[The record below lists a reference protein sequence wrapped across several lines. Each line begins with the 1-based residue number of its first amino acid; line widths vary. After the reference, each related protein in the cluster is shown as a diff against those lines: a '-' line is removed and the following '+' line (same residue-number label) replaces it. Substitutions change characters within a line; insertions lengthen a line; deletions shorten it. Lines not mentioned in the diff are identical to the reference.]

1 MAPLLDASAQAYP
14 NQVVR
19 IVVPFSAGSI
29 TDGLA
34 RILADKLGELWKQQ
48 VIVENRPGLPGTTA
62 VAKSAPDGYT
72 LMLTSNGHTIA
83 SAINKNIQFDP
94 VKDFAGVSRVASV
107 PLVAIVPPDFP
118 GKTLKDFIALAKEK
132 PGQLNFS
139 SAGVASTSYLSAEIL
154 KQDAKINIQHV
165 PYKGA
170 PEATTAVIRNDV
182 QMYMAPI
189 PATQEL
195 SATGKV
201 KAIAINSAKR
211 VPQLPDVPT
220 VAETLP
226 NYKYESWFGVLAPAG
241 TPQPILAKVS
251 EDIAKVLE
259 MPDVREKL
267 LAQGSI
273 PGAHH
278 AGRVRRHQ
286 QGRHRALRQDPQG
299 RRHFAAVTQVRCSPP
314 KPARRGAASERH
326 PPPVIGRRET
336 QVMRRCARRARS
348 PGPSPRCTV
357 HGSAHPSAQLSPAHR
372 TFFDSGRMVGS
383 DPRELA
389 A

>member
-1 MAPLLDASAQAYP
+1 MTTTLRATLLALSTVAASAFGTSFDASAQAYP

-72 LMLTSNGHTIA
+72 LMLTSNGHAIA

-94 VKDFAGVSRVASV
+94 VKDFAGVSRVAAV

-118 GKTLKDFIALAKEK
+118 GKTLKDFIALANEK

-241 TPQPILAKVS
+241 TPQPILTKVS
-251 EDIAKVLE
+251 EDIARVLE

-273 PGAHH
+273 PAPTTPAEFDAINKSDTERYGKILKD
-278 AGRVRRHQ
+278 AGIT
-286 QGRHRALRQDPQG
+286 PQ
-299 RRHFAAVTQVRCSPP
+299 
-314 KPARRGAASERH
+314 
-326 PPPVIGRRET
+326 
-336 QVMRRCARRARS
+336 
-348 PGPSPRCTV
+348 
-357 HGSAHPSAQLSPAHR
+357 
-372 TFFDSGRMVGS
+372 
-383 DPRELA
+383 
-389 A
+389 

>member
-1 MAPLLDASAQAYP
+1 MMTALRTTLLALSTMAAAAFGGTLDASAQAYP

-19 IVVPFSAGSI
+19 IIVPFSAGSI

-34 RILADKLGELWKQQ
+34 RILADKLGDLWKQQ

-83 SAINKNIQFDP
+83 SAINKSIQYDP
-94 VKDFAGVSRVASV
+94 VKDFAGVSRVAAV

-118 GKTLKDFIALAKEK
+118 GKTLKDFIAAANEK

-139 SAGVASTSYLSAEIL
+139 SAGIASTSYLSAEIL

-189 PATQEL
+189 PSTQEL
-195 SATGKV
+195 TATGKV
-201 KAIAINSAKR
+201 KALAINSAKR

-241 TPQPILAKVS
+241 TPQAILTKVS

-273 PGAHH
+273 PSPTTPAEFDAINKSDTERYGKILKD
-278 AGRVRRHQ
+278 AGIT
-286 QGRHRALRQDPQG
+286 PQ
-299 RRHFAAVTQVRCSPP
+299 
-314 KPARRGAASERH
+314 
-326 PPPVIGRRET
+326 
-336 QVMRRCARRARS
+336 
-348 PGPSPRCTV
+348 
-357 HGSAHPSAQLSPAHR
+357 
-372 TFFDSGRMVGS
+372 
-383 DPRELA
+383 
-389 A
+389 

>member
-1 MAPLLDASAQAYP
+1 MTALRATLLALSTGAALAFGTSFDASAQAYP

-83 SAINKNIQFDP
+83 NAINKSIQFDP
-94 VKDFAGVSRVASV
+94 VKDFAGVSRVAAV

-118 GKTLKDFIALAKEK
+118 GKTLKDFIALANEK

-154 KQDAKINIQHV
+154 RQDAKIKIQHV

-195 SATGKV
+195 TATGKV

-226 NYKYESWFGVLAPAG
+226 SYKYESWFGVLAPAG
-241 TPQPILAKVS
+241 TPQPILTKVS

-273 PGAHH
+273 PAPTTPAEFDPINKADTERYGKILKD
-278 AGRVRRHQ
+278 AGIT
-286 QGRHRALRQDPQG
+286 PQ
-299 RRHFAAVTQVRCSPP
+299 
-314 KPARRGAASERH
+314 
-326 PPPVIGRRET
+326 
-336 QVMRRCARRARS
+336 
-348 PGPSPRCTV
+348 
-357 HGSAHPSAQLSPAHR
+357 
-372 TFFDSGRMVGS
+372 
-383 DPRELA
+383 
-389 A
+389 

>member
-1 MAPLLDASAQAYP
+1 MMTALRATLLALSTVAALAFGTSFDASAQAYP

-83 SAINKNIQFDP
+83 NAINKSIQFDP
-94 VKDFAGVSRVASV
+94 VKDFAGVSRVAAV

-118 GKTLKDFIALAKEK
+118 GKTLKDFIALANEK

-154 KQDAKINIQHV
+154 RQDAKIKIQHV

-195 SATGKV
+195 TATGKV

-226 NYKYESWFGVLAPAG
+226 SYKYESWFGVLAPAG
-241 TPQPILAKVS
+241 TPQPILTKVS

-273 PGAHH
+273 PAPTTPAEFDAINKADTERYGKILKD
-278 AGRVRRHQ
+278 AGIT
-286 QGRHRALRQDPQG
+286 PQ
-299 RRHFAAVTQVRCSPP
+299 
-314 KPARRGAASERH
+314 
-326 PPPVIGRRET
+326 
-336 QVMRRCARRARS
+336 
-348 PGPSPRCTV
+348 
-357 HGSAHPSAQLSPAHR
+357 
-372 TFFDSGRMVGS
+372 
-383 DPRELA
+383 
-389 A
+389 

>member
-1 MAPLLDASAQAYP
+1 MTALRATLLALTTVAASAFGTSIDASAQAYP

-72 LMLTSNGHTIA
+72 LMLTSNGHAIA

-94 VKDFAGVSRVASV
+94 VKDFAGVSRVAAV

-118 GKTLKDFIALAKEK
+118 GKTLKDFIALANEK

-267 LAQGSI
+267 RAQGSI
-273 PGAHH
+273 PAPTTPAEFDAINKADTERYGKILKD
-278 AGRVRRHQ
+278 AGIS
-286 QGRHRALRQDPQG
+286 PQ
-299 RRHFAAVTQVRCSPP
+299 
-314 KPARRGAASERH
+314 
-326 PPPVIGRRET
+326 
-336 QVMRRCARRARS
+336 
-348 PGPSPRCTV
+348 
-357 HGSAHPSAQLSPAHR
+357 
-372 TFFDSGRMVGS
+372 
-383 DPRELA
+383 
-389 A
+389 

>member
-1 MAPLLDASAQAYP
+1 MKT
-14 NQVVR
+14 
-19 IVVPFSAGSI
+19 G
-29 TDGLA
+29 
-34 RILADKLGELWKQQ
+34 
-48 VIVENRPGLPGTTA
+48 PGLPGTTA

-83 SAINKNIQFDP
+83 SAINKSIQFDP
-94 VKDFAGVSRVASV
+94 VKDFAGVSRVAAV

-118 GKTLKDFIALAKEK
+118 GKTLKDFIAAANEK

-139 SAGVASTSYLSAEIL
+139 SAGIASTSYLSAEIL

-189 PATQEL
+189 PSTQEL
-195 SATGKV
+195 TATGKV

-226 NYKYESWFGVLAPAG
+226 NYKYKSWFGVLAPAG
-241 TPQPILAKVS
+241 TPQAILTKVS

-273 PGAHH
+273 PAPTTPAEFDAINKSDTERYGKILKD
-278 AGRVRRHQ
+278 AGIS
-286 QGRHRALRQDPQG
+286 PQ
-299 RRHFAAVTQVRCSPP
+299 
-314 KPARRGAASERH
+314 
-326 PPPVIGRRET
+326 
-336 QVMRRCARRARS
+336 
-348 PGPSPRCTV
+348 
-357 HGSAHPSAQLSPAHR
+357 
-372 TFFDSGRMVGS
+372 
-383 DPRELA
+383 
-389 A
+389 

>member
-1 MAPLLDASAQAYP
+1 MTALRATLLALTTVAASAFGTSLDALAQAYP

-83 SAINKNIQFDP
+83 SAINKSIQYDP
-94 VKDFAGVSRVASV
+94 VKDFAGVSRVAAV

-118 GKTLKDFIALAKEK
+118 GKTLKDFIAAANEK

-139 SAGVASTSYLSAEIL
+139 SAGIASTSYLSAEIL

-241 TPQPILAKVS
+241 TPQPILTKVS

-273 PGAHH
+273 PAPTTPSEFDAINKADTERYGKILKD
-278 AGRVRRHQ
+278 AGIS
-286 QGRHRALRQDPQG
+286 PQ
-299 RRHFAAVTQVRCSPP
+299 
-314 KPARRGAASERH
+314 
-326 PPPVIGRRET
+326 
-336 QVMRRCARRARS
+336 
-348 PGPSPRCTV
+348 
-357 HGSAHPSAQLSPAHR
+357 
-372 TFFDSGRMVGS
+372 
-383 DPRELA
+383 
-389 A
+389 

>member
-1 MAPLLDASAQAYP
+1 MTALRATLLALTTVAASAFGTSLDASAQAYP

-72 LMLTSNGHTIA
+72 LMLTSNGHAIA

-94 VKDFAGVSRVASV
+94 VKDFAGVSRVAAV
-107 PLVAIVPPDFP
+107 PLVAIVPPGFP
-118 GKTLKDFIALAKEK
+118 GKTLKDFIALANEK

-241 TPQPILAKVS
+241 TPQPILTKVS

-259 MPDVREKL
+259 MHDVREKL

-273 PGAHH
+273 PSPTTPSEFDAINKADTERYGKILKD
-278 AGRVRRHQ
+278 AGIS
-286 QGRHRALRQDPQG
+286 PQ
-299 RRHFAAVTQVRCSPP
+299 
-314 KPARRGAASERH
+314 
-326 PPPVIGRRET
+326 
-336 QVMRRCARRARS
+336 
-348 PGPSPRCTV
+348 
-357 HGSAHPSAQLSPAHR
+357 
-372 TFFDSGRMVGS
+372 
-383 DPRELA
+383 
-389 A
+389 

>member
-1 MAPLLDASAQAYP
+1 MDAPGNFGRNEMMMLRVTLFVAAALLASSPGASAQNYP

-34 RILADKLGELWKQQ
+34 RILAEKLSDLWKQQ

-62 VAKSAPDGYT
+62 VAKSPPDGYT

-83 SAINKNIQFDP
+83 GAINKSIQFDP
-94 VKDFAGVSRVASV
+94 VKDFAGVSRVAAV

-118 GKTLKDFIALAKEK
+118 GKTLKDFITLATEK

-139 SAGVASTSYLSAEIL
+139 SAGVASTSYLSAEIF
-154 KQDAKINIQHV
+154 KQDAKLNIVHV
-165 PYKGA
+165 PFKGA

-182 QMYMAPI
+182 QMYFAPI

-201 KAIAINSAKR
+201 KAVAINSASR

-220 VAETLP
+220 IAETLP

-241 TPQPILAKVS
+241 TPQPILTKVS

-273 PGAHH
+273 PA
-278 AGRVRRHQ
+278 
-286 QGRHRALRQDPQG
+286 P
-299 RRHFAAVTQVRCSPP
+299 T
-314 KPARRGAASERH
+314 KPAEFDAINKADTERYGKILRDAGIT
-326 PPPVIGRRET
+326 P
-336 QVMRRCARRARS
+336 Q
-348 PGPSPRCTV
+348 
-357 HGSAHPSAQLSPAHR
+357 
-372 TFFDSGRMVGS
+372 
-383 DPRELA
+383 
-389 A
+389 

>member
-1 MAPLLDASAQAYP
+1 MTALRTTLLALSTMAAAAFGGTLDASAQAYP

-19 IVVPFSAGSI
+19 IIVPFSAGSI

-34 RILADKLGELWKQQ
+34 RILADKLGDLWKQQ

-83 SAINKNIQFDP
+83 SAINKSIQYDP
-94 VKDFAGVSRVASV
+94 VKDFAGVSRVAAV

-118 GKTLKDFIALAKEK
+118 GKTLADFIALANEK

-139 SAGVASTSYLSAEIL
+139 SAGVASTSYLSAEII
-154 KQDAKINIQHV
+154 KQEGKINIVHV

-201 KAIAINSAKR
+201 RAIAINSAKR

-241 TPQPILAKVS
+241 TPQAILTKVS

-273 PGAHH
+273 PAPTTPAEFDAINKSDTERYGKILKD
-278 AGRVRRHQ
+278 AGIT
-286 QGRHRALRQDPQG
+286 PQ
-299 RRHFAAVTQVRCSPP
+299 
-314 KPARRGAASERH
+314 
-326 PPPVIGRRET
+326 
-336 QVMRRCARRARS
+336 
-348 PGPSPRCTV
+348 
-357 HGSAHPSAQLSPAHR
+357 
-372 TFFDSGRMVGS
+372 
-383 DPRELA
+383 
-389 A
+389 

>member
-1 MAPLLDASAQAYP
+1 MTALRATLLALSTVAASAFGTALDASAQAYP

-34 RILADKLGELWKQQ
+34 RILADKLADLWKQQ

-83 SAINKNIQFDP
+83 SAINKSIQFDP
-94 VKDFAGVSRVASV
+94 VKDFAGVSRVAAV

-118 GKTLKDFIALAKEK
+118 GKTLKDFISLANEK

-154 KQDAKINIQHV
+154 KQDAKINIVHV

-189 PATQEL
+189 PATQDL
-195 SATGKV
+195 SASGKV

-226 NYKYESWFGVLAPAG
+226 GYKYESWFGVLAPAG
-241 TPQPILAKVS
+241 TPQPILTKVS

-273 PGAHH
+273 PAPTTPAEFDAINKSDTERYGKILKD
-278 AGRVRRHQ
+278 AGIT
-286 QGRHRALRQDPQG
+286 PQ
-299 RRHFAAVTQVRCSPP
+299 
-314 KPARRGAASERH
+314 
-326 PPPVIGRRET
+326 
-336 QVMRRCARRARS
+336 
-348 PGPSPRCTV
+348 
-357 HGSAHPSAQLSPAHR
+357 
-372 TFFDSGRMVGS
+372 
-383 DPRELA
+383 
-389 A
+389 

>member
-1 MAPLLDASAQAYP
+1 MMTALRTTLLALSTVAAAALGGSLDASAQAYP

-19 IVVPFSAGSI
+19 IIVPFSAGSI

-34 RILADKLGELWKQQ
+34 RILADKLGDLWKQQ

-83 SAINKNIQFDP
+83 SAINKSIQYDP
-94 VKDFAGVSRVASV
+94 VKDFAGVSRVAAV

-118 GKTLKDFIALAKEK
+118 GKTLKDFIALANEK

-139 SAGVASTSYLSAEIL
+139 SAGVASTSYLSAEII
-154 KQDAKINIQHV
+154 KQEGKINIVHV

-241 TPQPILAKVS
+241 TPQAILTKVS

-259 MPDVREKL
+259 MPDVKEKL

-273 PGAHH
+273 PAPTTPAEFDAINKSDTERYGKILKD
-278 AGRVRRHQ
+278 AGIT
-286 QGRHRALRQDPQG
+286 PQ
-299 RRHFAAVTQVRCSPP
+299 
-314 KPARRGAASERH
+314 
-326 PPPVIGRRET
+326 
-336 QVMRRCARRARS
+336 
-348 PGPSPRCTV
+348 
-357 HGSAHPSAQLSPAHR
+357 
-372 TFFDSGRMVGS
+372 
-383 DPRELA
+383 
-389 A
+389 

>member
-1 MAPLLDASAQAYP
+1 MDAPGNFGRNEMMMLRVTLFVAAALLASSPGASAQNYP

-34 RILADKLGELWKQQ
+34 RILAEKLSDLWKQQ

-62 VAKSAPDGYT
+62 VAKSPPDGYT

-83 SAINKNIQFDP
+83 GAINKGIQFDP
-94 VKDFAGVSRVASV
+94 VKDFAGVSRVAAV

-118 GKTLKDFIALAKEK
+118 GKTLKDFITLATEK

-139 SAGVASTSYLSAEIL
+139 SAGVASTSYLSAEIF
-154 KQDAKINIQHV
+154 KQDAKLNIVHV
-165 PYKGA
+165 PFKGA

-182 QMYMAPI
+182 QMYFAPI

-201 KAIAINSAKR
+201 KAVAINSASR

-220 VAETLP
+220 IAETLP

-241 TPQPILAKVS
+241 TPQPILTKVS

-273 PGAHH
+273 PA
-278 AGRVRRHQ
+278 
-286 QGRHRALRQDPQG
+286 P
-299 RRHFAAVTQVRCSPP
+299 T
-314 KPARRGAASERH
+314 KPAEFDAINKADTERYGKILRDAGIT
-326 PPPVIGRRET
+326 P
-336 QVMRRCARRARS
+336 Q
-348 PGPSPRCTV
+348 
-357 HGSAHPSAQLSPAHR
+357 
-372 TFFDSGRMVGS
+372 
-383 DPRELA
+383 
-389 A
+389 

>member
-1 MAPLLDASAQAYP
+1 MTALRTTLMALSTVAAAALGGSLDASAQAYP

-34 RILADKLGELWKQQ
+34 RILADKLGDLWKQQ

-83 SAINKNIQFDP
+83 SAINKSIQYDP
-94 VKDFAGVSRVASV
+94 VKDFAGVSRVAAV

-118 GKTLKDFIALAKEK
+118 GKTLKDFIAAANEK

-139 SAGVASTSYLSAEIL
+139 SAGIASTSYLSAEIL

-189 PATQEL
+189 PSTQEL
-195 SATGKV
+195 TATGKV
-201 KAIAINSAKR
+201 KALAINSAKR

-241 TPQPILAKVS
+241 TPQAILTKVS

-273 PGAHH
+273 PSPTTPAEFDAINKSDTERYGKILKD
-278 AGRVRRHQ
+278 AGIS
-286 QGRHRALRQDPQG
+286 PQ
-299 RRHFAAVTQVRCSPP
+299 
-314 KPARRGAASERH
+314 
-326 PPPVIGRRET
+326 
-336 QVMRRCARRARS
+336 
-348 PGPSPRCTV
+348 
-357 HGSAHPSAQLSPAHR
+357 
-372 TFFDSGRMVGS
+372 
-383 DPRELA
+383 
-389 A
+389 

>member
-1 MAPLLDASAQAYP
+1 MMTALRATLLALSTVAAAAFGGSLDASAQAYP

-34 RILADKLGELWKQQ
+34 RILADKLGDLWKQQ

-83 SAINKNIQFDP
+83 SAINKSIQFDP
-94 VKDFAGVSRVASV
+94 VKDFAGVSRVAAV

-118 GKTLKDFIALAKEK
+118 GKTLKDFIAAANEK

-139 SAGVASTSYLSAEIL
+139 SAGIASTSYLSAEIL

-189 PATQEL
+189 PSTQEL
-195 SATGKV
+195 TATGKV
-201 KAIAINSAKR
+201 KALAINSAKR

-241 TPQPILAKVS
+241 TPQAILTKVS

-259 MPDVREKL
+259 MPDVKEKL

-273 PGAHH
+273 PAPTTPAEFDAINKSDTERYGKILKD
-278 AGRVRRHQ
+278 AGIS
-286 QGRHRALRQDPQG
+286 PQ
-299 RRHFAAVTQVRCSPP
+299 
-314 KPARRGAASERH
+314 
-326 PPPVIGRRET
+326 
-336 QVMRRCARRARS
+336 
-348 PGPSPRCTV
+348 
-357 HGSAHPSAQLSPAHR
+357 
-372 TFFDSGRMVGS
+372 
-383 DPRELA
+383 
-389 A
+389 

>member
-1 MAPLLDASAQAYP
+1 MTALRAAMLALTTVAASAFGSSLDASAQAYP

-34 RILADKLGELWKQQ
+34 RILADKLGEVWKQQ

-83 SAINKNIQFDP
+83 SAINKSIQFDP
-94 VKDFAGVSRVASV
+94 VKDFAGVSRVAAV

-118 GKTLKDFIALAKEK
+118 GKTLKDFIAVANEK

-139 SAGVASTSYLSAEIL
+139 SAGIASTSYLSAEIL
-154 KQDAKINIQHV
+154 KQDAKIDIQHV

-189 PATQEL
+189 PSTQEL
-195 SATGKV
+195 TATGKV

-226 NYKYESWFGVLAPAG
+226 NYKYESWFGVLAPTG
-241 TPQPILAKVS
+241 TPQTILTKVS

-259 MPDVREKL
+259 MPDVKEKL

-273 PGAHH
+273 PAPTTPAEFDAINKSDTERYGRILKD
-278 AGRVRRHQ
+278 AGIT
-286 QGRHRALRQDPQG
+286 PQ
-299 RRHFAAVTQVRCSPP
+299 
-314 KPARRGAASERH
+314 
-326 PPPVIGRRET
+326 
-336 QVMRRCARRARS
+336 
-348 PGPSPRCTV
+348 
-357 HGSAHPSAQLSPAHR
+357 
-372 TFFDSGRMVGS
+372 
-383 DPRELA
+383 
-389 A
+389 

>member
-1 MAPLLDASAQAYP
+1 MTALRATLLALTTVAASAFGTSIDASAQAYP

-72 LMLTSNGHTIA
+72 LMLTSNGHAIA

-94 VKDFAGVSRVASV
+94 VKDFAGVSRVAAV

-118 GKTLKDFIALAKEK
+118 GKTLKDFIALANEK

-241 TPQPILAKVS
+241 TPQPILNKVS

-273 PGAHH
+273 PAPTTPAEFDAINKADTERYGKILKD
-278 AGRVRRHQ
+278 AGIS
-286 QGRHRALRQDPQG
+286 PQ
-299 RRHFAAVTQVRCSPP
+299 
-314 KPARRGAASERH
+314 
-326 PPPVIGRRET
+326 
-336 QVMRRCARRARS
+336 
-348 PGPSPRCTV
+348 
-357 HGSAHPSAQLSPAHR
+357 
-372 TFFDSGRMVGS
+372 
-383 DPRELA
+383 
-389 A
+389 

>member
-1 MAPLLDASAQAYP
+1 MMTALRTTLLALSTVAAAALGGSLDASAQVYP

-19 IVVPFSAGSI
+19 IIVPFSAGSI

-34 RILADKLGELWKQQ
+34 RILADKLGDLWKQQ

-83 SAINKNIQFDP
+83 SAINKSIQYDP
-94 VKDFAGVSRVASV
+94 VKDFAGVSRVAAV

-118 GKTLKDFIALAKEK
+118 GKTLKDFIAAANEK

-139 SAGVASTSYLSAEIL
+139 SAGIASTSYLSAEIL

-189 PATQEL
+189 PSTQEL
-195 SATGKV
+195 TATGKV
-201 KAIAINSAKR
+201 KALAINSAKR

-241 TPQPILAKVS
+241 TPQAILTKVS

-273 PGAHH
+273 PSPTTPAEFDAINKSDTERYGKILKD
-278 AGRVRRHQ
+278 AGIT
-286 QGRHRALRQDPQG
+286 PQ
-299 RRHFAAVTQVRCSPP
+299 
-314 KPARRGAASERH
+314 
-326 PPPVIGRRET
+326 
-336 QVMRRCARRARS
+336 
-348 PGPSPRCTV
+348 
-357 HGSAHPSAQLSPAHR
+357 
-372 TFFDSGRMVGS
+372 
-383 DPRELA
+383 
-389 A
+389 

>member
-1 MAPLLDASAQAYP
+1 MMTALRTTLLALSTVAAAALGGSLDASAQAYP

-19 IVVPFSAGSI
+19 IIVPFSAGSI

-34 RILADKLGELWKQQ
+34 RILADKLGDLWKQQ

-83 SAINKNIQFDP
+83 SAINKSIQYDP
-94 VKDFAGVSRVASV
+94 VKDFAGVSRVAAV

-118 GKTLKDFIALAKEK
+118 GKTLKDFIAAANEK

-139 SAGVASTSYLSAEIL
+139 SAGIASTSYLSAEIL

-241 TPQPILAKVS
+241 TPQPILTKVS

-273 PGAHH
+273 PAPTTPSEFDAINKADTERYGKILKD
-278 AGRVRRHQ
+278 AGIS
-286 QGRHRALRQDPQG
+286 PQ
-299 RRHFAAVTQVRCSPP
+299 
-314 KPARRGAASERH
+314 
-326 PPPVIGRRET
+326 
-336 QVMRRCARRARS
+336 
-348 PGPSPRCTV
+348 
-357 HGSAHPSAQLSPAHR
+357 
-372 TFFDSGRMVGS
+372 
-383 DPRELA
+383 
-389 A
+389 

>member
-1 MAPLLDASAQAYP
+1 MMTALRTTLLALSTVAAAAFGGSLDASAQAYP

-34 RILADKLGELWKQQ
+34 RILADKLADLWKQQ

-83 SAINKNIQFDP
+83 SAINKSIQFDP
-94 VKDFAGVSRVASV
+94 VKDFAGVSRVAAV

-118 GKTLKDFIALAKEK
+118 GKSLKEFIALANEK

-154 KQDAKINIQHV
+154 KQDAKINIVHV

-189 PATQEL
+189 PATQDL
-195 SATGKV
+195 SAAGKV

-226 NYKYESWFGVLAPAG
+226 GYKYESWFGVLAPAG
-241 TPQPILAKVS
+241 TPQTILTKVS

-273 PGAHH
+273 PAPTTPAEFDAINKSDTERYGKILKD
-278 AGRVRRHQ
+278 AGIS
-286 QGRHRALRQDPQG
+286 PQ
-299 RRHFAAVTQVRCSPP
+299 
-314 KPARRGAASERH
+314 
-326 PPPVIGRRET
+326 
-336 QVMRRCARRARS
+336 
-348 PGPSPRCTV
+348 
-357 HGSAHPSAQLSPAHR
+357 
-372 TFFDSGRMVGS
+372 
-383 DPRELA
+383 
-389 A
+389 

>member
-1 MAPLLDASAQAYP
+1 MMTALRATLLALSTVAAAAFGGSLDASAQAYP

-34 RILADKLGELWKQQ
+34 RILADKLGDLWKQQ

-83 SAINKNIQFDP
+83 SAINKSIQFDP
-94 VKDFAGVSRVASV
+94 VKDFAGVSRVAAV

-118 GKTLKDFIALAKEK
+118 GKTLKDFIAAANEK

-139 SAGVASTSYLSAEIL
+139 SAGIASTSYLSAEIL

-189 PATQEL
+189 PSTQEL
-195 SATGKV
+195 TATGKV
-201 KAIAINSAKR
+201 KALAINSAKR

-241 TPQPILAKVS
+241 TPQAILTKVS

-259 MPDVREKL
+259 MPDVKEKL

-273 PGAHH
+273 PAPTTPAEFDAINKSDTERYGRILKD
-278 AGRVRRHQ
+278 AGIT
-286 QGRHRALRQDPQG
+286 PQ
-299 RRHFAAVTQVRCSPP
+299 
-314 KPARRGAASERH
+314 
-326 PPPVIGRRET
+326 
-336 QVMRRCARRARS
+336 
-348 PGPSPRCTV
+348 
-357 HGSAHPSAQLSPAHR
+357 
-372 TFFDSGRMVGS
+372 
-383 DPRELA
+383 
-389 A
+389 

>member
-1 MAPLLDASAQAYP
+1 MMALRATLLALSTVAALAFGTSFDASAQAYP

-83 SAINKNIQFDP
+83 NAINKSIQFDP
-94 VKDFAGVSRVASV
+94 VKDFAGVSRVAAV

-118 GKTLKDFIALAKEK
+118 GKTLKDFIALANEK

-154 KQDAKINIQHV
+154 KQDAKIKIQHV

-195 SATGKV
+195 TATGKV

-226 NYKYESWFGVLAPAG
+226 SYKYESWFGVLAPAG
-241 TPQPILAKVS
+241 TPQPILTKVS

-273 PGAHH
+273 PAPTTPAEFDAINKADTERYGKILKD
-278 AGRVRRHQ
+278 AGIT
-286 QGRHRALRQDPQG
+286 PQ
-299 RRHFAAVTQVRCSPP
+299 
-314 KPARRGAASERH
+314 
-326 PPPVIGRRET
+326 
-336 QVMRRCARRARS
+336 
-348 PGPSPRCTV
+348 
-357 HGSAHPSAQLSPAHR
+357 
-372 TFFDSGRMVGS
+372 
-383 DPRELA
+383 
-389 A
+389 

>member
-1 MAPLLDASAQAYP
+1 MTALRATLLALTTVAASAFGTSLDASAQAYP

-72 LMLTSNGHTIA
+72 LMLTSNGHAIA

-94 VKDFAGVSRVASV
+94 VKDFAGVSRVAAV

-118 GKTLKDFIALAKEK
+118 GKTLKDFIAAANEK

-139 SAGVASTSYLSAEIL
+139 SAGIASTSYLSAEIL

-241 TPQPILAKVS
+241 TPQPIVTKVS

-273 PGAHH
+273 PAPTTPSEFDAINKADTERYGKILKD
-278 AGRVRRHQ
+278 AGIS
-286 QGRHRALRQDPQG
+286 PQ
-299 RRHFAAVTQVRCSPP
+299 
-314 KPARRGAASERH
+314 
-326 PPPVIGRRET
+326 
-336 QVMRRCARRARS
+336 
-348 PGPSPRCTV
+348 
-357 HGSAHPSAQLSPAHR
+357 
-372 TFFDSGRMVGS
+372 
-383 DPRELA
+383 
-389 A
+389 

>member
-1 MAPLLDASAQAYP
+1 MTALRTTLLALSTVAAAAFGGSLDASAQAYP

-19 IVVPFSAGSI
+19 IIVPFSAGSI

-34 RILADKLGELWKQQ
+34 RILADKLGDLWKQQ

-83 SAINKNIQFDP
+83 SAINKSIQYDP
-94 VKDFAGVSRVASV
+94 VKDFAGVSRVAAV

-118 GKTLKDFIALAKEK
+118 GKTLKDFIAAANEK

-139 SAGVASTSYLSAEIL
+139 SAGIASTSYLSAEIL

-195 SATGKV
+195 TATGKV
-201 KAIAINSAKR
+201 KALAINSAKR

-241 TPQPILAKVS
+241 TPQAILTKVS

-273 PGAHH
+273 PSPTTPAEFDAINKSDTERYGKILKD
-278 AGRVRRHQ
+278 AGIT
-286 QGRHRALRQDPQG
+286 PQ
-299 RRHFAAVTQVRCSPP
+299 
-314 KPARRGAASERH
+314 
-326 PPPVIGRRET
+326 
-336 QVMRRCARRARS
+336 
-348 PGPSPRCTV
+348 
-357 HGSAHPSAQLSPAHR
+357 
-372 TFFDSGRMVGS
+372 
-383 DPRELA
+383 
-389 A
+389 